1 MLESLRCTGTELS
14 HADGLGVPH
23 VGEAGR
29 NWPAL
34 ALSHLRFLDDTRW
47 GGALPADLALSF
59 LHLER
64 GVVLPILQMRKPSC
78 PGGKTSPSLGGRAW
92 EGP

>member
-34 ALSHLRFLDDTRW
+34 ALSHLRFLDDTRV
-47 GGALPADLALSF
+47 GGGTA
-59 LHLER
+59 
-64 GVVLPILQMRKPSC
+64 C
-78 PGGKTSPSLGGRAW
+78 
-92 EGP
+92 